1 MSFNDLFQN
10 SRQNSKIIFLI
21 MNIIGIGIENLC
33 NKKINNEEN
42 RIHPMSHRLK
52 VASIYFLGINF

>member
-21 MNIIGIGIENLC
+21 MNIIGIDIENLC